1 MTFSCGHYK
10 SNILLLGTHG
20 NTSVLKI
27 LVVDAQE
34 RRESFHP
41 LSSPLLRYCC
51 GLVVKASG
59 PAEPSGALTLLPP
72 AGSGSRLL
80 LPTHIFAL
88 VWLLV
93 QRTLQM
99 FVGKGKKMSKPVYDS
114 EEGTWRIRISSAF
127 LPTPA
132 THLLVTGGGDTG
144 FCLFLTSVLILRL
157 PEPSFTE
164 EALMQFQLVTGLLP
178 AHAALH
184 VQSVNIDRD
193 ILDVFRRNPG
203 SVEGLGGVVRNPMVL
218 GGLSSWCGLCL
229 L

>member
-1 MTFSCGHYK
+1 
-10 SNILLLGTHG
+10 
-20 NTSVLKI
+20 
-27 LVVDAQE
+27 
-34 RRESFHP
+34 
-41 LSSPLLRYCC
+41 
-51 GLVVKASG
+51 
-59 PAEPSGALTLLPP
+59 
-72 AGSGSRLL
+72 
-80 LPTHIFAL
+80 
-88 VWLLV
+88 
-93 QRTLQM
+93 M